1 MRVES
6 ILIDSQGFLSVERI
20 PGKMKPCFCPIA
32 SPNMTIRCGDWCPH
46 FNEPVFHGTQDG
58 IPIGE
63 LHLTCQSGTSFKATI
78 KDERGG
84 N

>member
-20 PGKMKPCFCPIA
+20 LGKMKPCFCPIA

-46 FNEPVFHGTQDG
+46 FNEPFFLDARAGDPVA
-58 IPIGE
+58 E
-63 LHLTCQSGTSFKATI
+63 LRLSCQSGTSFKATI
-78 KDERGG
+78 KDERGE

>member
-20 PGKMKPCFCPIA
+20 LGKLKPCFCPIA

-46 FNEPVFHGTQDG
+46 FNEPVFQGSHVGD
-58 IPIGE
+58 PVVE
-63 LHLTCQSGTSFKATI
+63 LHLSCQSGTSFKATI
-78 KDERGG
+78 KDRRSEH
-84 N
+84 